1 MFKKKKV
8 VSFLISGRGS
18 NFSAVAEKLIKG
30 EIRAK
35 QGVVISNKENV
46 SGLAKAAKYGFAA
59 ETVLR
64 NQFKNKTDFELELV
78 KILDSYKTDLVVAAG
93 FMLLLSPVF
102 IRAFE
107 NRIINIH
114 PSLLPAFPGRDAQKQ
129 ALDYGAKI
137 TGCTCH
143 FIDEGVDTGPVIL
156 QAPVSIEDRDDYAS
170 LSKKILKEEHRILAE
185 SVKMFCEGRI
195 NIIDRKVFIN

>member
-1 MFKKKKV
+1 MKV
-8 VSFLISGRGS
+8 
-18 NFSAVAEKLIKG
+18 IKYIG
-30 EIRAK
+30 
-35 QGVVISNKENV
+35 GVIKDTNERWGGTIATN
-46 SGLAKAAKYGFAA
+46 
-59 ETVLR
+59 
-64 NQFKNKTDFELELV
+64 N
-78 KILDSYKTDLVVAAG
+78 
-93 FMLLLSPVF
+93 MF